1 MKAPSLTI
9 GIEEEYQI
17 VDPRTRELCSYI
29 THVLEGGRVK
39 IAGVK
44 PELHQSTVEVGS
56 CVCETVQEARREM
69 IRLRR
74 VVSDLAGQ
82 RGLRIMASGTHPF
95 SSWIDQQITPL
106 ERYLGIEADLQDLAR
121 KNLVFGLHVHIGIE
135 DREFLIHTMRI
146 ARYFM
151 PHVLALSA
159 SSPFWMGRDTG
170 LQSYRSV
177 QWRNFPRTGT
187 PPDFETWADYE
198 YLISTLVRGKA
209 IEDPSKIWWD
219 LRPSHFYPTLE
230 FRVCDMC
237 TRVDEAVTIAAL
249 FQAIVAKL
257 WKLRCDN
264 LTFRSYPLT
273 LLSENKW
280 RAVRYGLDGK
290 LIDLGQQGEVPL
302 RRLIDELVGVFLDD
316 VLDELGS
323 REQVEYVSTILSE
336 GSSASRQRAV
346 FERTGELSSV
356 VDHLIRETSCDLP
369 ASAPVRPTRHPR
381 RRERPV
387 RRPDSGEDVVLP
399 GPRDLE

>member
-29 THVLEGGRVK
+29 THVLDRGRVK
-39 IAGVK
+39 VAGIK

-56 CVCETVQEARREM
+56 RVCETAVEAREEVV
-69 IRLRR
+69 RLRR
-74 VVSDLAGQ
+74 VVSDLAGE
-82 RGLRIMASGTHPF
+82 RSLRIMAAGTHPF

-237 TRVDEAVTIAAL
+237 TRADDAVTIAAV

-280 RAVRYGLDGK
+280 RAVRYGLGGR

-302 RRLIDELVGVFLDD
+302 RQLIGELVGGFLDD

-323 REQVEYVSTILSE
+323 REQVERVYGMLE
-336 GSSASRQRAV
+336 DGSSADRQRAV
-346 FERTGELSSV
+346 FERTGELDAV
-356 VDHLIRETSCDLP
+356 VDHLIRETDCDLTGP
-369 ASAPVRPTRHPR
+369 AAVPLDRRVR
-381 RRERPV
+381 RRDRPS
-387 RRPDSGEDVVLP
+387 RRADYGGDVALP
-399 GPRDLE
+399 GPRDPE

>member
-1 MKAPSLTI
+1 MKAPSLTL

-29 THVLEGGRVK
+29 THVLDGGRVK
-39 IAGVK
+39 IAGIK

-56 CVCETVQEARREM
+56 CVCETASEARDELV
-69 IRLRR
+69 RLRR
-74 VVSDLAGQ
+74 VVSDLASQ
-82 RGLRIMASGTHPF
+82 KGLRIMAAGTHPF

-121 KNLVFGLHVHIGIE
+121 KNLVFGLHVHVGIE

-151 PHVLALSA
+151 PHLLALST

-170 LQSYRSV
+170 LKSYRSV

-198 YLISTLVRGKA
+198 YLISTLVRGGA
-209 IEDPSKIWWD
+209 IQDPSKIWWD

-237 TRVDEAVTIAAL
+237 TRVDEAVTVAAL

-302 RRLIDELVGVFLDD
+302 RQLIDELVGGFLDD

-323 REQVEYVSTILSE
+323 RSYVEQVSTILSE
-336 GSSASRQRAV
+336 GTSADRQRAV
-346 FERTGELSSV
+346 FEATGELSAV
-356 VDHLIRETSCDLP
+356 VDHLIQETVRDLP
-369 ASAPVRPTRHPR
+369 AAASLPEEPPS
-381 RRERPV
+381 V
-387 RRPDSGEDVVLP
+387 RRARPARHRDRGNDVVLP
-399 GPRDLE
+399 GPRDSE